1 MTCPRCASP
10 DVRESRR
17 HRFLGAVYGLFGYQ
31 SIRCRSCRKRSWVR
45 PSAGATLAPAPERK
59 NFRDTR
65 RFRPPW
71 QDRHKWMLWKQKQRP
86 ILIRK
91 ALLIGGL
98 LAAVL
103 IFLHFLSQPPS

>member
-1 MTCPRCASP
+1 
-10 DVRESRR
+10 
-17 HRFLGAVYGLFGYQ
+17 
-31 SIRCRSCRKRSWVR
+31 
-45 PSAGATLAPAPERK
+45 
-59 NFRDTR
+59 
-65 RFRPPW
+65 
-71 QDRHKWMLWKQKQRP
+71 MLWKQKQRP